1 MQRDL
6 GGIRFRV
13 GEDGAHSRGWPPEMP
28 GRLRDVFS
36 GAVCVHDL
44 PNGDTMSENIGHTR
58 GEADGGAAAGGIR
71 LVQRRSDQV
80 EIRQVDPG
88 AQRIHAR
95 KEARN
100 QVGCEISGLATTW
113 GARMLER

>member
-1 MQRDL
+1 
-6 GGIRFRV
+6 
-13 GEDGAHSRGWPPEMP
+13 MP

-36 GAVCVHDL
+36 WAVCVHDL
-44 PNGDTMSENIGHTR
+44 PNGDTMTENIGHTR
-58 GEADGGAAAGGIR
+58 GEADGGAAADGIR

-113 GARMLER
+113 GARTLER

>member
-1 MQRDL
+1 MLLDL
-6 GGIRFRV
+6 GGITFRV
-13 GEDGAHSRGWPPEMP
+13 GEDAAHSRGRPLEMP
-28 GRLRDVFS
+28 GPLRDVFS
-36 GAVCVHDL
+36 WAVCVHDL
-44 PNGDTMSENIGHTR
+44 SNGDTMTEKIGHTR
-58 GEADGGAAAGGIR
+58 GEAHSGAAADGIR
-71 LVQRRSDQV
+71 LLQRLSDQV

-100 QVGCEISGLATTW
+100 QVGCEIFGLATTW